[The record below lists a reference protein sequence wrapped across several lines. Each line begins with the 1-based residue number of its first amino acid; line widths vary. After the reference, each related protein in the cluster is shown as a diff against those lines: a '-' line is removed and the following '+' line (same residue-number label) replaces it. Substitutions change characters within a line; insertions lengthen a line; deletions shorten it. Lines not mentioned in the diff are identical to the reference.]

1 MEVFPKILRTY
12 QMNDPLESR
21 WIVTGTPIQ
30 NQTMDLYSLIKFL
43 RVSPF
48 DELKVWKREVDN
60 KSNSGT
66 KRMNSIVNSILLR
79 RTKDQI
85 DQKTG
90 KPLVI
95 KYFHFMVNILTSIKF
110 LFDLKLVQ
118 INTVQYYKIHTRFV
132 IGSS

>member
-1 MEVFPKILRTY
+1 
-12 QMNDPLESR
+12 MNDPLESR

-90 KPLVI
+90 KPLVM
-95 KYFHFMVNILTSIKF
+95 KYFHFMVNILTSTKF

>member
-95 KYFHFMVNILTSIKF
+95 KYFHFMVNILTSTKF

>member
-1 MEVFPKILRTY
+1 
-12 QMNDPLESR
+12 MNDPLESR

-90 KPLVI
+90 KPLVM
-95 KYFHFMVNILTSIKF
+95 KYFHFMVNILTSTQF

-132 IGSS
+132 IGNS

>member
-95 KYFHFMVNILTSIKF
+95 KYFHFMVNILTSTKF
-110 LFDLKLVQ
+110 LFNLKLVQ

>member
-21 WIVTGTPIQ
+21 WIVTGTLIQ

-95 KYFHFMVNILTSIKF
+95 KYFHFMVNILTSTKF
-110 LFDLKLVQ
+110 LFDPKLVQ

>member
-95 KYFHFMVNILTSIKF
+95 KYFHFMVNILTSTKF
-110 LFDLKLVQ
+110 LFDPKLVQ

>member
-48 DELKVWKREVDN
+48 DELTVWKREVDN

-95 KYFHFMVNILTSIKF
+95 KYFHFMVNILTSTKF
-110 LFDLKLVQ
+110 LFDPKLVQ

>member
-60 KSNSGT
+60 KSNSDT

-95 KYFHFMVNILTSIKF
+95 KYFHFMVNILTSTKF
-110 LFDLKLVQ
+110 LFDPKLVQ

>member
-1 MEVFPKILRTY
+1 
-12 QMNDPLESR
+12 MNDPLESR

-90 KPLVI
+90 KPLVM
-95 KYFHFMVNILTSIKF
+95 KYFHFMVNILTSTKF

-132 IGSS
+132 IGNS

>member
-95 KYFHFMVNILTSIKF
+95 KYFHFMVNILTLTKF

>member
-95 KYFHFMVNILTSIKF
+95 KYFHFMVSILTSTKF

>member
-1 MEVFPKILRTY
+1 
-12 QMNDPLESR
+12 MNDPLESR

-90 KPLVI
+90 KPLVM
-95 KYFHFMVNILTSIKF
+95 KYFYFTMNILTSTKF
-110 LFDLKLVQ
+110 LFDLKLAH
-118 INTVQYYKIHTRFV
+118 INI
-132 IGSS
+132 I

>member
-1 MEVFPKILRTY
+1 
-12 QMNDPLESR
+12 MNDPLESR

-90 KPLVI
+90 KPLVM
-95 KYFHFMVNILTSIKF
+95 KYFHFMVNILTSTQF

>member
-60 KSNSGT
+60 KSKSGT

-95 KYFHFMVNILTSIKF
+95 KYFHFMVNILTSTKF

>member
-1 MEVFPKILRTY
+1 MEVFPKILHTY

-95 KYFHFMVNILTSIKF
+95 KYFHFMVNILTSTKF

>member
-1 MEVFPKILRTY
+1 MIRCIICCCLLFNAFMIVQSLYIFLFVCF
-12 QMNDPLESR
+12 LESR

-60 KSNSGT
+60 KCASGT
-66 KRMNSIVNSILLR
+66 RRMNSIVNSLLLR
-79 RTKDQI
+79 RTKDQT

-90 KPLVI
+90 KPLVCI
-95 KYFHFMVNILTSIKF
+95 CLSLLCKCSTTFETGENK
-110 LFDLKLVQ
+110 
-118 INTVQYYKIHTRFV
+118 R
-132 IGSS
+132 

>member
-21 WIVTGTPIQ
+21 WIVTGTLIQ

-95 KYFHFMVNILTSIKF
+95 KYFHFMVNILTSTKF

>member
-95 KYFHFMVNILTSIKF
+95 KYFHFMVNILTSTKF

-118 INTVQYYKIHTRFV
+118 INTVQYYKIHTRFF

>member
-1 MEVFPKILRTY
+1 
-12 QMNDPLESR
+12 MNDPLESR

-90 KPLVI
+90 KPLVM
-95 KYFHFMVNILTSIKF
+95 KYFHFMVSILTSTQF